1 MRKLVLLSA
10 LLALGLSGCFQTT
23 FVNPGVPEGEE
34 HDPWVNFFMFG
45 LAGEA
50 EVDVRDFCPGEVA
63 SVGVGQNGGTWIV
76 SLLTLGIYTPRK
88 VYITCAAEGPAAA
101 SAEIQL
107 DADGQ
112 PQKVSKRVGSQRF
125 EGTAESLGQGKYRV
139 ALREVGR

>member
-1 MRKLVLLSA
+1 MKKPVLLSA
-10 LLALGLSGCFQTT
+10 VLALGLSGCFQTT

-34 HDPWVNFFMFG
+34 HDPWVSFFMFG

-50 EVDVRDFCPGEVA
+50 DVDVRDFCPGEVA

-88 VYITCAAEGPAAA
+88 VYITCAAEGPVAPT
-101 SAEIQL
+101 AEIQL

-112 PQKVSKRVGSQRF
+112 PTRVVKRIGGQRF
-125 EGTAESLGQGKYRV
+125 EGDAEALGQGKYRV